1 MGYWLLLSLLL
12 AGVLLL
18 LLQRRRELAAG
29 RRSAALPLRDRT
41 LFNLEPGDIV
51 QAEARDWAVED
62 RLLYDDDGFQWLEYL
77 LRDGA
82 DHRWL
87 VVCEDDWLEVDWL
100 ELVACKPPL
109 PLPDR
114 LDWQGQSYAL
124 QDQGL
129 AWVSRRGA
137 AMNSRLGACRYADY
151 AGPDRRR
158 LCVELWGG
166 DPAVGRR
173 TELSVRT
180 GQRDRTGVDGHGS
193 LGPAGA
199 VGDAEGPGEIEVTA
213 GRRLD
218 PLSLTLLPGDGR
230 PVYR

>member
-1 MGYWLLLSLLL
+1 MAYWLLLLLLL
-12 AGVLLL
+12 AGVAIL
-18 LLQRRRELAAG
+18 LLQRQRELAAG

-100 ELVACKPPL
+100 EQVVLTPAL
-109 PLPDR
+109 PLPGS
-114 LDWQGQSYAL
+114 LEWQGQSYAL
-124 QDQGL
+124 QEQGL
-129 AWVSRRGA
+129 AWVSRREA
-137 AMNSRLGACRYADY
+137 AMNRRLGTCRYADY
-151 AGPDRRR
+151 AGPEHRR
-158 LCVELWGG
+158 LCVELWG
-166 DPAVGRR
+166 
-173 TELSVRT
+173 L
-180 GQRDRTGVDGHGS
+180 GS
-193 LGPAGA
+193 AEAGA
-199 VGDAEGPGEIEVTA
+199 GGSPTTAGEIEVTA
-213 GRRLD
+213 GRRVD

>member
-29 RRSAALPLRDRT
+29 RRSAALSLHDRT

-109 PLPDR
+109 PLPER

-124 QDQGL
+124 QEQGL

-137 AMNSRLGACRYADY
+137 AMNSRLGTCRYADY
-151 AGPDRRR
+151 AGPDQRR

-166 DPAVGRR
+166 DLAAGLR
-173 TELSVRT
+173 TA
-180 GQRDRTGVDGHGS
+180 

-199 VGDAEGPGEIEVTA
+199 AGDAEGAGEIEVTV